1 MFHFRES
8 RTPRLYQ
15 RSNKTRGS
23 FDTFLVL
30 QILCTCVFR
39 QRFRNGQIIHE
50 KRSFPM
56 CFAYEMGL
64 SSGHRSGR
72 LLSSFYFPIIA
83 CHAISP
89 KCRTVFWCY
98 SALQPSPVHACVA

>member
-39 QRFRNGQIIHE
+39 QRFCNGQIIHE

-72 LLSSFYFPIIA
+72 LLSMPSRYFVIIA

-89 KCRTVFWCY
+89 KCRTLVR
-98 SALQPSPVHACVA
+98 